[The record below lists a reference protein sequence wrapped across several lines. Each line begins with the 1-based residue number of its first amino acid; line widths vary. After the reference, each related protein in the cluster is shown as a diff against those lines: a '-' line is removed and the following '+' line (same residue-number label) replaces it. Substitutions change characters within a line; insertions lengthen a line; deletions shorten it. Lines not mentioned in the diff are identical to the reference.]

1 MTLNYHKPCLKA
13 SKFRITG
20 FTIAISFWQRFFLL
34 LGVQLWFQI
43 FWFMIYDALQ
53 NAVFLSILN

>member
-34 LGVQLWFQI
+34 LGVQLWF
-43 FWFMIYDALQ
+43 MIYDALQ